1 MTAEISIE
9 KQLLGLF
16 DTLSREFHSLSISY
30 RAIEESCKKLN
41 DSERDIRDT
50 KLAVIEMTQSI
61 TSSKESWSRIDNT
74 LQELLA
80 YKNKLDDL
88 PQKNIDLTYEIQTK
102 LDNMLTIFDKE
113 FIYGI
118 KALKSYEQLHEDL
131 KPVARLSKLLTKPL
145 GVLVFVVAFTLAI
158 SAASFGIYKIAQLFV
173 PEQKIEQKNNTESLI
188 AELRAELIEIKLHNS
203 NTNHIE

>member
-16 DTLSREFHSLSISY
+16 DTISREFHSLSISY

>member
-131 KPVARLSKLLTKPL
+131 KPVVRLSKLLTKPL

>member
-16 DTLSREFHSLSISY
+16 DTISREFHSLSISY

-131 KPVARLSKLLTKPL
+131 KPVVRLSKLLTKPL